1 MLLSAIKNK
10 LDLETMLKF
19 TLPMNFFTGI
29 LTVSNNEFDDHAKN
43 TVGISN
49 FKCVINVLTL
59 FGKFSSVFI
68 SQVQK
73 FFQKRFVFYKI
84 FAIYTFRRGRSACV
98 APSILGPICGPVA
111 DGAPESFC
119 CSARLPI
126 YL

>member
-73 FFQKRFVFYKI
+73 FFSE
-84 FAIYTFRRGRSACV
+84 TFCILQDFRHLYVQATALALRSGVGV
-98 APSILGPICGPVA
+98 ARA
-111 DGAPESFC
+111 WQ
-119 CSARLPI
+119 R
-126 YL
+126 